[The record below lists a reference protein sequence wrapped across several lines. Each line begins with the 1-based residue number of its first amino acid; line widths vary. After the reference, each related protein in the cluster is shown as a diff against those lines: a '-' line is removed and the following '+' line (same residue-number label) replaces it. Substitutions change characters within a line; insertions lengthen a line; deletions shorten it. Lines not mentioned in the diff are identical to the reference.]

1 MVLGVDGLGT
11 IGRTSLVEEST
22 VSVTCHASLI
32 NLLTGNFR
40 EQEQTRLNSLP
51 KSLRAADFRHRS
63 WQEIITT

>member
-40 EQEQTRLNSLP
+40 EQEQP
-51 KSLRAADFRHRS
+51 V
-63 WQEIITT
+63 

>member
-11 IGRTSLVEEST
+11 IGRTSHVEEST
-22 VSVTCHASLI
+22 VNVPCHASLI

-40 EQEQTRLNSLP
+40 EQEQTCLNSLP